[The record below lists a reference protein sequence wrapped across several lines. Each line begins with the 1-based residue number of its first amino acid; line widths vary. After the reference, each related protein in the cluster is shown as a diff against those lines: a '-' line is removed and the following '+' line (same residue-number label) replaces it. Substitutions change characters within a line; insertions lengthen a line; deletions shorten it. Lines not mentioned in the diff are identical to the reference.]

1 MKNVSNDFKNII
13 KSGGPF
19 FSYATAVLADG
30 TSLTFDSY
38 DDFSNDGNSYAES
51 GGSGFPLGVALA
63 KQIAINLEN
72 TDGRFSEYDFYG
84 AVFTAYTEADL
95 PAGTTERIPEGRF
108 SVIDSVA
115 PGDVLEITAYDN
127 MYKLDSSFT
136 SGLTY
141 PATLQQMWNEL
152 CSYYD
157 LTNGSPSFANNDFT
171 VLSAP
176 TGLTG
181 RELAGYIAQLAIGNA
196 IVDTNG
202 RLCIKSYD
210 FTPFDTPETV
220 SADDIET
227 ESGIPILSDFT
238 SDPDIGTDDVS
249 ITGVMTT
256 VDNEESNEDTTL
268 VYGTDVYAL
277 SISNP
282 LIAGKESTAIAMIGD
297 ALIGVTVRPFSGSF
311 SPNPAVEVM
320 DLVYVV
326 DKKDN
331 AYKSFITKNDFE
343 YLGNSSVTN
352 GLESPERNRSTYSGN
367 ATEVYRRLQQQINNQ
382 KNSFEEAVD
391 NLEDQLQNASGLYST
406 EEEQPDGSVIYYFH
420 DKLTLAESETIIKI
434 TSQALGISTNG
445 GESYPVGITVD
456 GEAIVSILQTIG
468 INADWINTGAIRI
481 KDDDGNDIFYADM
494 DTKQVIIAGDSVRI
508 GDKTLPEAI
517 EGARSL
523 SVILDNEY
531 QGIPADYEG
540 NITTFPTVQTK
551 VQVYLGSDDV
561 SSDCIYSISESTSV
575 AGSWNS
581 SAKLYT
587 VTDLLE
593 DTGWVDI
600 TATYLGLFSAT
611 KRFNVQKVKGGEPGA
626 DGDSVKIYTLEYSTN
641 IIKKGGN
648 NILTPD
654 NVVFCAYVR
663 EGDSTTRNEYFGRWK
678 IEETTDGNKWNTV
691 YESSENESSV
701 THFLYAILS
710 DAEGN
715 GISTAN
721 GEAISIVRDDIVAIR
736 ASLYAAGGLTDLI
749 DSQTVS
755 VVINADSLT
764 HEDIFNLL
772 TNNGEIHG
780 IYQEGDQ
787 LYISFSYARG
797 GVLQLGGSENEFG
810 ELSLLDGLKN
820 KLVSLSN
827 NGMVIYSASSSNQIG
842 TIGVNRESDG
852 REFISTEIFPES
864 SGIEWTRINR
874 NGEKRTL
881 FRYNSSEE
889 KEEEKIDL
897 YMPFSVSGNNWN
909 TGWDFL
915 PVISSNVGNLS
926 IRERKTSHNGFVCI
940 DLNETG
946 YTDGARDLN
955 WFIVKENS
963 ENYAGL
969 GFLQIYPGFMRI
981 EDLYDSDALILGN
994 DINMNHHQIL
1004 NQSDER
1010 VKNNIT
1016 EYNES
1021 AIEIINEI
1029 GIYEYDWIESGIHE
1043 DAGFIAQQLES
1054 IIPNAVKINKLGES
1068 YSVLPIKIIPYIVK
1082 SIQELSKEIELLKK
1096 EICELKGE
1104 TYIPR
1109 ESKKDKWKPS
1119 DMSLEEKR
1127 EFIKSLKRAERRE

>member
-84 AVFTAYTEADL
+84 TVFTAYTEADL

-108 SVIDSVA
+108 TVIDSVA

-196 IVDTNG
+196 IVDANG

-210 FTPFDTPETV
+210 FAPFDTPETV

-331 AYKSFITKNDFE
+331 AYKSFITENDFE

-382 KNSFEEAVD
+382 KNSFEKAVD

-406 EEEQPDGSVIYYFH
+406 EKEQPDGSVIYYFH

-456 GEAIVSILQTIG
+456 GEAIVSILQTVG

-508 GDKTLPEAI
+508 GDKNLPEAI
-517 EGARSL
+517 EEARSL

-721 GEAISIVRDDIVAIR
+721 GEAIAIVRDDVVAIR
-736 ASLYAAGGLTDLI
+736 ANLYAADGLTDLI

-755 VVINADSLT
+755 VVIDADSLT

-772 TNNGEIHG
+772 TNNGEIQG
-780 IYQEGDQ
+780 IYQEGNQ
-787 LYISFSYARG
+787 IYINGTYIKI
-797 GVLQLGGSENEFG
+797 
-810 ELSLLDGLKN
+810 DD
-820 KLVSLSN
+820 LVSLNAEIGGWDINNEGIYKKFEINDDNYMVFLRKPSTISYSREDIIGIYHISEEGDIISKIFNIDSLGGYSN
-827 NGMVIYSASSSNQIG
+827 YHFGESGLSDSSIVIDGGDVTFYDESGKVIGYIKVYSDYLQIGGADDGGFLRFTVEKEGSSNLSYIR
-842 TIGVNRESDG
+842 T
-852 REFISTEIFPES
+852 ES
-864 SGIEWTRINR
+864 SINTSGNMR
-874 NGEKRTL
+874 CTSL
-881 FRYNSSEE
+881 SSD
-889 KEEEKIDL
+889 IVSCL
-897 YMPFSVSGNNWN
+897 SLSVSQYKNRIVSTKNYGKVRQYCYEMASPFFGDIGQGHINEKGECCIFLDDIFSETLNNCCEYQVFLQKEGEGDLWVSKKEQN
-909 TGWDFL
+909 YFIVTGT
-915 PVISSNVGNLS
+915 PNLRFAWE
-926 IRERKTSHNGFVCI
+926 IKAVQIN
-940 DLNETG
+940 NETERLESF
-946 YTDGARDLN
+946 DI
-955 WFIVKENS
+955 FEENIHMD
-963 ENYAGL
+963 ENE
-969 GFLQIYPGFMRI
+969 M
-981 EDLYDSDALILGN
+981 
-994 DINMNHHQIL
+994 
-1004 NQSDER
+1004 
-1010 VKNNIT
+1010 
-1016 EYNES
+1016 ES
-1021 AIEIINEI
+1021 AINEEI
-1029 GIYEYDWIESGIHE
+1029 
-1043 DAGFIAQQLES
+1043 
-1054 IIPNAVKINKLGES
+1054 
-1068 YSVLPIKIIPYIVK
+1068 
-1082 SIQELSKEIELLKK
+1082 
-1096 EICELKGE
+1096 
-1104 TYIPR
+1104 
-1109 ESKKDKWKPS
+1109 DKFFS
-1119 DMSLEEKR
+1119 
-1127 EFIKSLKRAERRE
+1127 F